1 MNSSPEPMEVVHTAY
16 GLPEA
21 ELIRSLLEAAGLKVL
36 MTPSGAGVAY
46 GFTVGPLARTE
57 IYVPGES
64 ATQARAIIA
73 TLDETPPDVTEAPA
87 PTTPAD

>member
-1 MNSSPEPMEVVHTAY
+1 MKSSPEPMEVVHTAY
-16 GLPEA
+16 GLPAA

-57 IYVPGES
+57 IYVPSES
-64 ATQARAIIA
+64 AAQARALIA
-73 TLDETPPDVTEAPA
+73 TLDEIPPSATEAPT